1 VDTLVNLGAATVVT
15 LLSVCRPHDAP
26 SIVAAV
32 RSQLSGLAAAN
43 ESVSIHTFGFGA
55 DHDARLLQA
64 VAEAGHGIY
73 YFIKVRTL
81 RVKFTVS

>member
-1 VDTLVNLGAATVVT
+1 M
-15 LLSVCRPHDAP
+15 
-26 SIVAAV
+26 

-43 ESVSIHTFGFGA
+43 EPVSVHTFGFGA

-73 YFIKVRTL
+73 YFIQASQ
-81 RVKFTVS
+81 FY